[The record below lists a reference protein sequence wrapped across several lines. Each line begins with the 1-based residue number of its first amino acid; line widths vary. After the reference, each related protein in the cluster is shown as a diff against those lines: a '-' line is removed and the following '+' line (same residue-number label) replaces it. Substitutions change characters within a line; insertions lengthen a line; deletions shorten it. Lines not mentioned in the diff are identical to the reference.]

1 MLTSQAIPRERLM
14 PHDKEGFCTIEE
26 AIEELRAGRVVILVD
41 DEQRENEGDLV
52 VAAEKATPETINF
65 MLTHARGIL
74 CLAMSTAIC
83 DRLHLDPQTSINTAR
98 MGTAFTVKFDARTG
112 IETGTSAFDRCR
124 TIRVAVD
131 PRSQAGDL
139 VRPGHLDGLRAHP
152 GGVLVRAGHTEGST
166 DLARMAGFQDAAVIC
181 EVLDA
186 HGRMARTPQLRE
198 FCKTHNVKM
207 CTIEDLI
214 QYRRQRER
222 LIKRELS
229 VKLPTKFSDTPFDLA
244 VYSSVVDPEAH
255 LALCLGGV
263 GVEVGDRV
271 PVQEEPVLVR
281 IHSQCLTGDLLDSLL
296 CDCGS
301 QLQQALTQVAQAGK
315 GVVLYMR
322 QEGRGIGLLSKLR
335 AYKLQQEEGLDTV
348 EANHRLGF
356 GPDLRHY
363 GIGAQILLDLG
374 IRQIR
379 LLTNNPKKVVGVEG
393 YGLRIV
399 ERVPIQVPA
408 NATNRNYLLTKKEKL
423 GHLLDTEQMA
433 DPEE

>member
-1 MLTSQAIPRERLM
+1 MQQI
-14 PHDKEGFCTIEE
+14 KEGFCPIEE
-26 AIEELRAGRVVILVD
+26 AIEELRFGRMIVLVD
-41 DEQRENEGDLV
+41 DEHRENEGDLV
-52 VAAEKATPETINF
+52 VAAEKVTPETINF
-65 MLTHARGIL
+65 MLTHGRGIL
-74 CLAMSTAIC
+74 CLAMATEMC
-83 DRLHLDPQTSINTAR
+83 DRLHLDPQTSVNSSR

-131 PRSQAGDL
+131 ARSQAGDL
-139 VRPGHLDGLRAHP
+139 VRPGHMDGLRAHP

-166 DLARMAGFQDAAVIC
+166 DLARLAGLHEAAVIC
-181 EVLDA
+181 EILDTN
-186 HGRMARTPQLRE
+186 GRMARVPQLRE
-198 FCKTHNVKM
+198 FCLTHGIKM

-222 LIKRELS
+222 LIKRELTL
-229 VKLPTKFSDTPFDLA
+229 KLPTRFAEFDLA
-244 VYSSVVDPEAH
+244 VYTAVVDPEPH
-255 LALCLGGV
+255 LALCLGGI
-263 GVEVGDRV
+263 GVEVAGCV

-281 IHSQCLTGDLLDSLL
+281 IHSQCLTGDLLESLM

-301 QLQQALTQVAQAGK
+301 QLHQALSQVAHAGK

-356 GPDLRHY
+356 GADLRHY

-374 IRQIR
+374 VRQIR

-393 YGLRIV
+393 YGLKIV
-399 ERVPIQVPA
+399 ERVPIQVLA
-408 NATNRNYLLTKKEKL
+408 NAKNRSYLRTKKEKL
-423 GHLLDTEQMA
+423 GHQLDLEAELGETTIGEA
-433 DPEE
+433 

>member
-1 MLTSQAIPRERLM
+1 VFVH
-14 PHDKEGFCTIEE
+14 HDKDGFCPIEE
-26 AIEELRAGRVVILVD
+26 AIDELRQGRMIVLVD
-41 DEQRENEGDLV
+41 DEHRENEGDLV
-52 VAAEKATPETINF
+52 IAAEKATPETINF
-65 MLTHARGIL
+65 MLTHGRGIL
-74 CLAMSTAIC
+74 CLAMSNELC
-83 DRLHLDPQTSINTAR
+83 DRLHLDPQTSVNTSR

-131 PRSQAGDL
+131 PRTQSGDL
-139 VRPGHLDGLRAHP
+139 VRPGHMDGLRAQP

-166 DLARMAGFQDAAVIC
+166 DLARTAGFQDAAVIC
-181 EVLDA
+181 EILDT
-186 HGRMARTPQLRE
+186 HGRMARVPQLRE
-198 FCKTHNVKM
+198 FCRTHNIKM

-229 VKLPTKFSDTPFDLA
+229 LKLPTAFSETPFDLA
-244 VYSSVVDPEAH
+244 VYTAVVDPEPH
-255 LALCLGGV
+255 LALCLGGI
-263 GVEVGDRV
+263 GVEVAGRV

-281 IHSQCLTGDLLDSLL
+281 IHSQCLTGDLLESLM

-301 QLQQALTQVAQAGK
+301 QLHQALSQVAQAGS

-399 ERVPIQVPA
+399 ERVPIQVQA
-408 NATNRNYLLTKKEKL
+408 NAKNRNYLRTKKEKL
-423 GHLLDTEQMA
+423 GHLLDEG
-433 DPEE
+433 DE